1 MRIIQFIS
9 SMAGLLLSFNSLD
22 AADLPNFVWLT
33 SEDNSVHF
41 SRIYSEAGI
50 SMPAIEGLAE
60 HGLIFEHAFSNAPV
74 CSVAR
79 TTLLAGAYAPRIGA
93 QYHRRSK
100 LVPMPDNG
108 RMYPWYLQQAGYYT
122 SNNSKTDYNVVTHG
136 GWNDSSPNAIWRNRQ
151 AGQPFLH
158 VQNTA
163 LTHESSLH
171 FSREEMEMTENKT
184 TSESVTLFP
193 YFPDTPTFRYTHAR
207 YLDNHLHVDNYFAD
221 YIAMLEQDGVLDDT
235 FIFYFG
241 DHGGVL
247 PRGKGYAYENGL
259 HVPLVIY
266 VPKNWKHLVDAEYG
280 SRIEGFVSFIDFAPT
295 ILNLA
300 GIDIPPHMDG
310 RPFLGTGVSMEEVN
324 RRNEVF
330 SYADRFDEKIDH
342 VRALRKGNLKY
353 IRNYQPFNVDALFNE
368 YRYRMLAYAEWWD
381 LYRAG
386 SLDATQKQ
394 FFEPRPAEQLFDLSD
409 DPFETTNLAK
419 DPAYAGVLSEMRQKL
434 NSRVK
439 SINDLSMFP
448 ESMLFTEAFDDP
460 VSFGRQNSARIASL
474 VDIADLSLQSF
485 DDVAADIA
493 IALESEDS
501 WMRYWG
507 LIVLSSFREE
517 AHTFIGTARRMAT
530 EDEENLV
537 RLRAAEFLGLVQ
549 AENPAPYLIE
559 ALRTADNEMEAV
571 LILNTIV
578 LLQDFHGHQIEVSS
592 DIFPSQ
598 WQSNGQSNLTL
609 RLDHLNN

>member
-1 MRIIQFIS
+1 MS
-9 SMAGLLLSFNSLD
+9 ALLLYLNSLD

-41 SRIYSEAGI
+41 SRIYNATGV
-50 SMPAIEGLAE
+50 SMPTIEGLAE

-79 TTLLAGAYAPRIGA
+79 TTLLAGAYAPRIGT

-108 RMYPWYLQQAGYYT
+108 RMYPWYLKQAGYYT
-122 SNNSKTDYNVVTHG
+122 SNNSKTDYNVVTDG
-136 GWNDSSPNAIWRNRQ
+136 GWDDSSPNAIWRNRQ
-151 AGQPFLH
+151 SGQPFLH

-171 FSREEMEMTENKT
+171 FSREEMEMTVNET

-207 YLDNHLHVDNYFAD
+207 YLDNHVRVDNYFAD
-221 YIAMLEQDGVLDDT
+221 YISMLEEDGVLDDT

-266 VPKNWKHLVDAEYG
+266 VPKNWKHLVDADYG

-330 SYADRFDEKIDH
+330 GYADRFDEKIDH

-448 ESMLFTEAFDDP
+448 ESMLFAEAFDDP
-460 VSFGRQNSARIASL
+460 VSFGRKNSARIASL

-493 IALESEDS
+493 IALESEDP

-517 AHTFIGTARRMAT
+517 AHTYIETARRMAT
-530 EDEENLV
+530 EDGENLV

-559 ALRTADNEMEAV
+559 ALRTANNEMEAV

>member
-1 MRIIQFIS
+1 
-9 SMAGLLLSFNSLD
+9 MAGLLLSFHSSD

-41 SRIYSEAGI
+41 SRIYSETGI

-79 TTLLAGAYAPRIGA
+79 TTLLAGAYAPRIGT

-108 RMYPWYLQQAGYYT
+108 RMYPWYFQQAGYYT
-122 SNNSKTDYNVVTHG
+122 SNNSKTDYNVVNDG
-136 GWNDSSPNAIWRNRQ
+136 GWDDSSPNAIWRNRQ

-171 FSREEMEMTENKT
+171 FSREEMEMTANKT
-184 TSESVTLFP
+184 TSDSVTLFP

-207 YLDNHLHVDNYFAD
+207 YLDNHVRVDNYFAD
-221 YIAMLEQDGVLDDT
+221 YIAMLEEDGILDDT

-266 VPKNWKHLVDAEYG
+266 VPKNWKHLVDADYG
-280 SRIEGFVSFIDFAPT
+280 ARIDGFVSFIDFAPT

-310 RPFLGTGVSMEEVN
+310 KPFLGAGVSMEEVN

-330 SYADRFDEKIDH
+330 GYADRFDEKIDH

-394 FFEPRPAEQLFDLSD
+394 FFEPRPAEQLFDLGD

-419 DPAYAGVLSEMRQKL
+419 DPVYADVLSEMRHKL
-434 NSRVK
+434 NGRVK
-439 SINDLSMFP
+439 SINDLSMLP
-448 ESMLFTEAFDDP
+448 ESVLFTEAFDDP
-460 VSFGRQNSARIASL
+460 VLFGRQNSARIASL

-485 DDVAADIA
+485 NDVAADIA
-493 IALESEDS
+493 IALKSEDP
-501 WMRYWG
+501 WGRYWG
-507 LIVLSSFREE
+507 LIVLSSFGEE
-517 AHTFIGTARRMAT
+517 AYTFVEIARRMAT
-530 EDEENLV
+530 EDGENLV

-549 AENPAPYLIE
+549 AENPAPYLID
-559 ALRTADNEMEAV
+559 ALRAANNEMEAV
-571 LILNTIV
+571 IILNTIV

-598 WQSNGQSNLTL
+598 WQSNRQSNLTL
-609 RLDHLNN
+609 RLDHIND

>member
-1 MRIIQFIS
+1 
-9 SMAGLLLSFNSLD
+9 MAGLLLSFNSLD

-136 GWNDSSPNAIWRNRQ
+136 GWDDSSPNAIWRNRQ

-171 FSREEMEMTENKT
+171 FSREEMEMTANKT

-207 YLDNHLHVDNYFAD
+207 YLDNHLRVDNYFAD
-221 YIAMLEQDGVLDDT
+221 YIAMLEEDGVLNDT

-266 VPKNWKHLVDAEYG
+266 VPKNWKHLVDADYG

-310 RPFLGTGVSMEEVN
+310 RPF
-324 RRNEVF
+324 
-330 SYADRFDEKIDH
+330 
-342 VRALRKGNLKY
+342 
-353 IRNYQPFNVDALFNE
+353 
-368 YRYRMLAYAEWWD
+368 
-381 LYRAG
+381 
-386 SLDATQKQ
+386 
-394 FFEPRPAEQLFDLSD
+394 
-409 DPFETTNLAK
+409 
-419 DPAYAGVLSEMRQKL
+419 
-434 NSRVK
+434 
-439 SINDLSMFP
+439 
-448 ESMLFTEAFDDP
+448 
-460 VSFGRQNSARIASL
+460 SAP
-474 VDIADLSLQSF
+474 
-485 DDVAADIA
+485 
-493 IALESEDS
+493 
-501 WMRYWG
+501 G
-507 LIVLSSFREE
+507 
-517 AHTFIGTARRMAT
+517 
-530 EDEENLV
+530 
-537 RLRAAEFLGLVQ
+537 
-549 AENPAPYLIE
+549 
-559 ALRTADNEMEAV
+559 
-571 LILNTIV
+571 
-578 LLQDFHGHQIEVSS
+578 
-592 DIFPSQ
+592 
-598 WQSNGQSNLTL
+598 
-609 RLDHLNN
+609 

>member
-1 MRIIQFIS
+1 MS
-9 SMAGLLLSFNSLD
+9 ALLLYLNSLD

-41 SRIYSEAGI
+41 SRIYSATGV
-50 SMPAIEGLAE
+50 SMPTIEGLAE

-79 TTLLAGAYAPRIGA
+79 TTLLAGAYAPRIGT

-108 RMYPWYLQQAGYYT
+108 RMYPWYLKQAGYYT
-122 SNNSKTDYNVVTHG
+122 SNNSKTDYNVVTDG
-136 GWNDSSPNAIWRNRQ
+136 GWDDSSPNAIWRNRQ
-151 AGQPFLH
+151 SGQPFLH

-171 FSREEMEMTENKT
+171 FSREEMEMTVNET

-207 YLDNHLHVDNYFAD
+207 YLDNHVRVDNYFAD
-221 YIAMLEQDGVLDDT
+221 YISMLEEDGVLDDT

-266 VPKNWKHLVDAEYG
+266 VPKNWKHLVDAHYG

-330 SYADRFDEKIDH
+330 GYADRFDEKIDH

-353 IRNYQPFNVDALFNE
+353 IRNYQPFNVDGLFNE

-419 DPAYAGVLSEMRQKL
+419 DPTYAGVLSEMRQKL

-448 ESMLFTEAFDDP
+448 ESMLFAEAFDDP
-460 VSFGRQNSARIASL
+460 VSFGRKNSARIASL

-493 IALESEDS
+493 IALESEDP

-507 LIVLSSFREE
+507 LIVSSSFREE
-517 AHTFIGTARRMAT
+517 AHTYIETARRMAT
-530 EDEENLV
+530 EDGENLV

-559 ALRTADNEMEAV
+559 ALRTANNEIEAV

-609 RLDHLNN
+609 RLDHLKN